1 MFQKSLRRQRL
12 RQDTS
17 AWTSGGPAKGRSVA
31 AFLGRWR
38 ALPLR
43 GPPRGQRFFFFFS
56 RDLFDFVFSKEIRKT
71 DRGGKARRHQITKL
85 SVQPRAQIIL
95 DLPVL

>member
-43 GPPRGQRFFFFFS
+43 GPPRGQRFFFSFRGISLISCFLKKFEKRTGEEKHADTRSQNFQFS
-56 RDLFDFVFSKEIRKT
+56 LEHK
-71 DRGGKARRHQITKL
+71 
-85 SVQPRAQIIL
+85 
-95 DLPVL
+95 